1 MSRVALQLPAEA
13 KSGATK
19 TISLEQSG
27 ANASEE
33 EKCTVT
39 VTYLAAVDCE
49 NHVTYADETI
59 PLGGAPADNGL
70 DIYAAVSLLLEEN
83 AHTCLYCSRVCVRA
97 P

>member
-1 MSRVALQLPAEA
+1 MPQRPFRQSE
-13 KSGATK
+13 
-19 TISLEQSG
+19 SG

-33 EKCTVT
+33 EKRT
-39 VTYLAAVDCE
+39 VTYLAAVDSE
-49 NHVTYADETI
+49 NHVAYADETI

-83 AHTCLYCSRVCVRA
+83 AHTCLHCSRVCVRA